1 MATKGGENWPYQ
13 HWAFDGQNIWWPAKV
28 CTVETSKTSHHR
40 LYSQNPKSKYS
51 WCSLLKAKIE
61 NTSFMLFFCS
71 KSRCWLLLE
80 LVLGIFLASIP
91 ALVSSSLFCHVNN
104 AKTDKTSFDIPK
116 MCPTGFKTFN
126 GSKSFDV
133 KWYTF
138 LNIFQ
143 YMYMSSNSLVHSYC
157 DNWRK
162 NRDGWGDFWLCS

>member
-1 MATKGGENWPYQ
+1 M
-13 HWAFDGQNIWWPAKV
+13 
-28 CTVETSKTSHHR
+28 
-40 LYSQNPKSKYS
+40 
-51 WCSLLKAKIE
+51 
-61 NTSFMLFFCS
+61 
-71 KSRCWLLLE
+71 LLE

-138 LNIFQ
+138 LNIFSICICFQ
-143 YMYMSSNSLVHSYC
+143 IVWFIHTVTIEERTEMDEATFDSVLKMSSKAGKETTAL
-157 DNWRK
+157 
-162 NRDGWGDFWLCS
+162 

>member
-1 MATKGGENWPYQ
+1 MRLELSVTWLISGNKGRRNGLYQ

-51 WCSLLKAKIE
+51 WCSLLEAKIE

-116 MCPTGFKTFN
+116 LCPTGFKTFN

-138 LNIFQ
+138 P
-143 YMYMSSNSLVHSYC
+143 
-157 DNWRK
+157 
-162 NRDGWGDFWLCS
+162 GWHNLWGYRWT

>member
-1 MATKGGENWPYQ
+1 MIDKWQQREAKIGRTNIGRLMDKTS
-13 HWAFDGQNIWWPAKV
+13 DGQLKSVQSRHLKHLITV
-28 CTVETSKTSHHR
+28 CTVR
-40 LYSQNPKSKYS
+40 IQSQNIPDAVCSKQ
-51 WCSLLKAKIE
+51 KFE

-80 LVLGIFLASIP
+80 LVLGIFLARIP
-91 ALVSSSLFCHVNN
+91 ALVSSSLFFHVNN

-138 LNIFQ
+138 LNIFIICKYFQ
-143 YMYMSSNSLVHSYC
+143 IV
-157 DNWRK
+157 
-162 NRDGWGDFWLCS
+162 

>member
-1 MATKGGENWPYQ
+1 MIDKWQQREAKIGRTNIGRLMDKTS
-13 HWAFDGQNIWWPAKV
+13 DGQLKSVHSRDLKHLITV
-28 CTVETSKTSHHR
+28 CTVR
-40 LYSQNPKSKYS
+40 IQSQNIPES
-51 WCSLLKAKIE
+51 WCSLLKAKLE

-104 AKTDKTSFDIPK
+104 SKTDKTSFHIPK

-138 LNIFQ
+138 LNIFSICICFQ
-143 YMYMSSNSLVHSYC
+143 IV
-157 DNWRK
+157 
-162 NRDGWGDFWLCS
+162 

>member
-1 MATKGGENWPYQ
+1 MRLELSVTWLISGNKGRRKLAVPTLGVW
-13 HWAFDGQNIWWPAKV
+13 WTNIWWPAKV

-51 WCSLLKAKIE
+51 WCSLLKAKLE

-126 GSKSFDV
+126 GSKSIDV
-133 KWYTF
+133 KWYAF
-138 LNIFQ
+138 LNIFSICICLQ
-143 YMYMSSNSLVHSYC
+143 IV
-157 DNWRK
+157 
-162 NRDGWGDFWLCS
+162 